1 MKVAPRRLTRSKRAP
16 VRSCSRNSVMA
27 VTLGPVPDDP
37 RPGHPETA
45 QPAPTAAADHPR
57 WMRRRGRSACPLV
70 GRARRPGVGFVTSQQ
85 TGRRGMS
92 RERWMAAA
100 FALGSLCFF
109 VGPFPGYGSLV
120 GATAAAATFFVGSL
134 LFTAGGALQTWIAA
148 RDRHG
153 GGNDRAAWWS
163 AVIQSAGT
171 LFFNFSTFRAL
182 QVVVGDP
189 SYDRLVWRP
198 DALGSICFLVSGF
211 IAYRASTRH
220 GWLPARRPQAG
231 GSRRSISSAAS
242 SSVSPRSPATS
253 WRRTPRSSTRP
264 PPTGTPAPAPPA
276 SSPAPSGHSG
286 RGIPRSSRAYAACAA
301 SCAARPNATP
311 TPEPRTATPAKS
323 HDLRH
328 TGNPLATGTRYS
340 SSDGRRGVTNGS
352 SARLRDVTSHR
363 GIHQKGWTVRRIVI
377 VLLFTLMGVTGTA
390 SAAVAAVTPFPPGG
404 QVTTQGQW
412 ISLSCGAGRRSSTR
426 PRSTRQ
432 AWRCAGCRR

>member
-1 MKVAPRRLTRSKRAP
+1 
-16 VRSCSRNSVMA
+16 
-27 VTLGPVPDDP
+27 
-37 RPGHPETA
+37 
-45 QPAPTAAADHPR
+45 
-57 WMRRRGRSACPLV
+57 
-70 GRARRPGVGFVTSQQ
+70 
-85 TGRRGMS
+85 MS

-220 GWLPARRPQAG
+220 GWLPARR
-231 GSRRSISSAAS
+231 S
-242 SSVSPRSPATS
+242 SSWWEPAVNLLGCVFFGVSAVAGYVVASNTS
-253 WRRTPRSSTRP
+253 VIDQAAANWNTSA
-264 PPTGTPAPAPPA
+264 G
-276 SSPAPSGHSG
+276 
-286 RGIPRSSRAYAACAA
+286 AACFLA
-301 SCAARPNATP
+301 CALGTLW
-311 TPEPRTATPAKS
+311 TG
-323 HDLRH
+323 H
-328 TGNPLATGTRYS
+328 TEKFP
-340 SSDGRRGVTNGS
+340 
-352 SARLRDVTSHR
+352 RLRRLRSEL
-363 GIHQKGWTVRRIVI
+363 RRE
-377 VLLFTLMGVTGTA
+377 TERH
-390 SAAVAAVTPFPPGG
+390 PHP
-404 QVTTQGQW
+404 
-412 ISLSCGAGRRSSTR
+412 
-426 PRSTRQ
+426 
-432 AWRCAGCRR
+432 